1 METTRKYPINEK
13 YQAVVKVISP
23 AIWIY
28 IEEKY
33 KVWFIPRTKR
43 IGRIE
48 GFELGEEPNG
58 IPANQYSVK
67 DVPFSLLHVVLLY
80 RHIRTFYLQAE
91 LANRD
96 AAVMAGRNEKQ
107 R

>member
-58 IPANQYSVK
+58 IPANQYCAK
-67 DVPFSLLHVVLLY
+67 DVPFSLWHVVLLY
-80 RHIRTFYLQAE
+80 RNIHTFDLQVE
-91 LANRD
+91 IANRYN
-96 AAVMAGRNEKQ
+96 AVMAVRKEKQ
-107 R
+107 